1 MPNDVSYVQVQ
12 DMLESLRNDLSDQI
26 NAAGGGGGSMGGP
39 GDLTPI
45 GPWPVTVRLEKGKP
59 VVGLKCAVPAGMKSL
74 HIVLEEFTGAGP
86 VVTVVRKIS
95 GHVQMLTGSAT
106 IFSFD
111 FPERLDYNSSFGCI
125 RLVAVMPGGPDVH
138 NPAVDFPDSP
148 RNLTDYLPGST
159 FTLTAAFNPPLGAR
173 EILIREAGLTPGTKK
188 FEAYDILR
196 LFGPLTNA
204 GTGQSLRAANVDM
217 LQPRVTELSEQT
229 TLNGAITNV
238 VTTIILTDATV
249 GVGFNQGDQVFIVD
263 ANGTG
268 EIVLLGVKAV
278 NTFSGCTRGIEG
290 TPAVSHL
297 SAVKVFR
304 LTKVAHDPKAKN
316 LTDADLDQ
324 VATNPDGVTL
334 CGYVDQAING
344 LAPGTPCVWIGTH
357 ASAAG
362 QKTQSTGAALFFWA
376 GDVARPTANI
386 PELTTFTGTAVLT
399 DPNDGRGTEIFA
411 QFTQPTPSASRPTAV
426 APTGLPVA
434 LEKIQVVR
442 DATTIR
448 DTDKLNRA
456 ELTSP
461 GLKTIN
467 LGGFKTKKFTNHV
480 FSLIINGYGA
490 ATNSRSVTVGVNTGD
505 WTGGD
510 VQVPTLVTNP
520 VTGTTGPTVQERHSK
535 IDVTGLAA
543 NATVPGAASVDIFQ
557 VILSSNASMTTT
569 AGDPTIGV
577 NGVLNIKQ
585 GQHVTFN
592 LSYLQPLTGDV
603 YCYYRIHNKSGVV
616 VNGSA
621 GWSLW
626 SAATNQHG
634 YSRPIQDFIGSG
646 VPVLPIRLEFDGTGS
661 GASTTTFTG
670 SVLDTTDYQTMI
682 TAGIGFHIMIL
693 SLTGADRIRKITAYN
708 SGTRVFTVSPAWS
721 GTPGASVSYQIHRG
735 LAAGEASSAV
745 ANTTTTVNLGT
756 AGAAFADHVFEG
768 GMVYMPTQPDGTDDL
783 RGDRIRK
790 IVTHAGG
797 VITFDSAV
805 AAALATGACYAIS
818 LGSFGSQFINSMSG
832 LIAGTPIR
840 VWYDSAANTNVVE
853 VRMPTGETAFSI
865 QAIEIVGWRQSNGKK
880 RIPFLQ
886 NVSVNPSYAILA
898 PSGYTPAWTI
908 RLQNLFRDGGSDGF
922 SSRSYYVQG
931 FVLAGAPPTTYN
943 PDSFPT
949 SPIDFQNTD
958 SYPTQRYPLY

>member
-1 MPNDVSYVQVQ
+1 MI
-12 DMLESLRNDLSDQI
+12 EAERLRTAQQI
-26 NAAGGGGGSMGGP
+26 AAASGSGGSMGGP

-59 VVGLKCAVPAGMKSL
+59 VVGLKCAIPSGTKRLKV
-74 HIVLEEFTGAGP
+74 VLEEYTVAGP
-86 VVTVVRKIS
+86 IVTVVRRLNGSIEAP
-95 GHVQMLTGSAT
+95 TGAAT

-111 FPERLDYNSSFGCI
+111 FPERLDYNSTFGCI
-125 RLVAVMPGGPDVH
+125 KLVAVMPNGPDVK
-138 NPAVDFPDSP
+138 NPSTDFPDSP
-148 RNLTDYLPGST
+148 RNLSDYLPGST

-217 LQPRVTELSEQT
+217 LQPRVTELNEQT
-229 TLNGAITNV
+229 TLNGALTNV
-238 VTTIILTDATV
+238 ATTIVLTDATV
-249 GVGFNQGDQVFIVD
+249 GVGFNQGDLAFLVD

-268 EIVLLGVKAV
+268 ELVLLGARAT
-278 NTFSGCTRGIEG
+278 NTFTGCTRGVEG

-297 SAVKVFR
+297 SGIKVFR

-316 LTDADLDQ
+316 LSDSDLDQ
-324 VATNPDGVTL
+324 VATNPDAVTN
-334 CGYVDQAING
+334 CGYVDQAIDG
-344 LAPGTPCVWIGTH
+344 LAPGTPMVWIGTH

-362 QKTQSTGAALFFWA
+362 QKTQSTGSALFFWA
-376 GDVARPTANI
+376 GDVARPTSGI
-386 PELTTFTGTAVLT
+386 PELTTFSGTAVQT

-411 QFTQPTPSASRPTAV
+411 QFTQPTPSATRPTAA

-434 LEKIQVVR
+434 LEKIQIVR
-442 DATTIR
+442 DLTTIR

-456 ELTSP
+456 DLTTL

-480 FSLIINGYGA
+480 FTLIINGYGGSF
-490 ATNSRSVTVGVNTGD
+490 NSRSVTVGVNTGD

-510 VQVPTLVTNP
+510 VQVPTLTTNP
-520 VTGTTGPTVQERHSK
+520 DTGTTGPTVQERHSK
-535 IDVTGLAA
+535 IDVSCPAVS
-543 NATVPGAASVDIFQ
+543 ATVPGSASVDIYQ
-557 VILSSNASMTTT
+557 VVLSSNASMTTT
-569 AGDPTIGV
+569 AGDPTVGV
-577 NGVLNIKQ
+577 NGILKIKN

-592 LSYLQPLTGDV
+592 LSYLQSLTGDV
-603 YCYYRIHNKSGVV
+603 YCYYRVHNKSGVV
-616 VNGSA
+616 ANGSA

-626 SAATNQHG
+626 SVATNQHG

-682 TAGIGFHIMIL
+682 TAGIVFHIAIL

-721 GTPGASVSYQIHRG
+721 GTPGGGVSYQIHRG
-735 LAAGEASSAV
+735 LAVGEASSGV

-756 AGAAFADHVFEG
+756 AGAAFADHAFEG

-790 IVTHAGG
+790 IITHVGG

-805 AAALATGACYAIS
+805 AAALATGACYAVS
-818 LGSFGSQFINSMSG
+818 LGSFGSQFINSLSG

-840 VWYDSAANTNVVE
+840 VWYDTAADTNVAE
-853 VRMPTGETAFSI
+853 VRMPTGETAFST
-865 QAIEIVGWRQSNGKK
+865 QAIEIIGWRQSNGKK
-880 RIPFLQ
+880 RIPFLG
-886 NVSVNPSYAILA
+886 NVSVNPIYTQNA
-898 PSGYTPAWTI
+898 PSGFKPAWTI
-908 RLQNLFRDGGSDGF
+908 RLQNLFRDGGSDGW

-931 FVLAGAPPTTYN
+931 FQLAAPPPTTYN

-949 SPIDFQNTD
+949 SDIDFQGTA
-958 SYPTQRYPLY
+958 SYPTQRYPAY